1 MNKSKQISPEEK
13 KMLRKMF
20 ISSFVMEHSYNYER
34 QQGLGF
40 SLGMWPVIKSVYKT
54 KEEQGDALERHMA
67 VFNATPHI
75 ETLIMGIAAAME
87 KEASQNP
94 NFDKSSIN
102 SVKIGLMGPLSGI
115 GDSIFWG
122 SLRVVAA
129 GIGLSL
135 CTQGNPFGALLF
147 LLVYNI
153 PHFIIKYYCT
163 FMGYSFG
170 LDLMTNVKS
179 RGILDKI
186 TKAASIVG
194 LMVIGAMTASMVAV
208 SLTGTFTISGN
219 EFIIQDYIDQMFPML
234 LPLLYTLLMFYLL
247 QVKKLKATTLLLI
260 SIVLSFVLVFVGL
273 V

>member
-1 MNKSKQISPEEK
+1 MNKFANISSEEK
-13 KMLRKMF
+13 KMLKKMF
-20 ISSFVMEHSYNYER
+20 LSSFVMEHSYNYER

-40 SLGMWPVIKSVYKT
+40 SLGMWPVIKKVYKT
-54 KEEQGDALERHMA
+54 KEEQGEALERHMA

-75 ETLIMGIAAAME
+75 ETLIMGISAAME

-102 SVKIGLMGPLSGI
+102 SVKVGLMGPLSGI

-135 CTQGNPFGALLF
+135 CSQGNPLGALLF

-163 FMGYSFG
+163 FIGYSFG
-170 LDLMTNVKS
+170 LDLMSNVKS
-179 RGILDKI
+179 NGILDKI

-194 LMVIGAMTASMVAV
+194 LMVIGAMTASMVV
-208 SLTGTFTISGN
+208 LSLTGKFNISGN
-219 EFIIQDYIDQMFPML
+219 EFVIQDYIDQIFPMI

-247 QVKKLKATTLLLI
+247 QVKKFKATKLLLI
-260 SIVLSFVLVFVGL
+260 TIVLSFVLVFVGL